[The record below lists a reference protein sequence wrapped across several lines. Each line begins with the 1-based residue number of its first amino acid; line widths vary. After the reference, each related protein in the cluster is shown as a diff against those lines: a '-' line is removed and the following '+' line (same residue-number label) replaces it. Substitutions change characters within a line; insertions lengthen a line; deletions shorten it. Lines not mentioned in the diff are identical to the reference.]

1 MGVEFINEVI
11 QSSRDSWPDAA
22 AIHNGCKKN
31 HNGALIKRASK
42 SKLLISQLLQVCN
55 RELHGVS
62 LPATAMEDL
71 LLSIQCML

>member
-1 MGVEFINEVI
+1 MGAEFINEVI
-11 QSSRDSWPDAA
+11 LSSRDSWPDTA

-31 HNGALIKRASK
+31 NHNGALVKRASK

-55 RELHGVS
+55 RELQGVS

-71 LLSIQCML
+71 LLSIQCM